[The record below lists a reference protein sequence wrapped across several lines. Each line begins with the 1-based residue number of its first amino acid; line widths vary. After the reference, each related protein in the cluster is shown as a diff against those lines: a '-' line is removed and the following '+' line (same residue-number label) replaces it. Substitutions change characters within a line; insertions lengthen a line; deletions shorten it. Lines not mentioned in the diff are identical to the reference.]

1 MKLLKKALD
10 RVDKVIS
17 NIVILYN
24 IFYVCY
30 INKMKRVEERMNKD
44 IMHKKIESF
53 LKEIGDI
60 NWLIHAGEESGK
72 YTVVLSFTEAWDE
85 WNHKMLK
92 VWGKESHS
100 IEKFAIDSI
109 GDDMIDLIFERVA
122 QETGP
127 KIAEGLVQFQ
137 DRLKK
142 MGLDCDT
149 YGLDYEIIDF
159 IKRDVAWACIECVIG
174 KKGFFSRALKALS
187 EGRWPCAWDG
197 SHPLG
202 RFVVM

>member
-1 MKLLKKALD
+1 
-10 RVDKVIS
+10 
-17 NIVILYN
+17 
-24 IFYVCY
+24 
-30 INKMKRVEERMNKD
+30 MNKD
-44 IMHKKIESF
+44 IIEERIETF
-53 LKEIGDI
+53 LKEIANI
-60 NWLIHAGEESGK
+60 NWLIHAGEDSDK
-72 YTVVLSFTEAWDE
+72 YTVIFSFTEAWDE
-85 WNHKMLK
+85 WNDKMLE
-92 VWGKESHS
+92 VWGKESYS
-100 IEKFAIDSI
+100 IEKFTIDSI
-109 GDDMIDLIFERVA
+109 GEDMIDLIFERVA

-159 IKRDVAWACIECVIG
+159 IKRDVAWACVEVVIG
-174 KKGFFSRALKALS
+174 KRGFFSRVLEVLS
-187 EGRWPCAWDG
+187 EGRWSCAWDD